1 MLLIYVSGTLM
12 PMTNAVVDETT
23 AFLFGKKTKQA
34 VSLTCLIL
42 WLFLFLESADDAFM
56 KS

>member
-1 MLLIYVSGTLM
+1 M